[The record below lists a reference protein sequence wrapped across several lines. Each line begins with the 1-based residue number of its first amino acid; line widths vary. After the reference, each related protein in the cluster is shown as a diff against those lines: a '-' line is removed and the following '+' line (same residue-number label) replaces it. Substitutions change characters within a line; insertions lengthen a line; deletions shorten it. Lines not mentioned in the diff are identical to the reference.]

1 MGLQYVQ
8 MGEKQGLLP
17 IRGQNQCRQL
27 TFAVKTCLFKDAFTA
42 EPVQR
47 LQDSRQ
53 QCWTRMCGMNA
64 AGQTYLHQK
73 PARFYL
79 PLPSKAEKRTAQ
91 SEDGDGSLKRSRCTR
106 NRFVLTLHLTE
117 KTCNGIWSTDTLQN

>member
-17 IRGQNQCRQL
+17 IHGQNQCRQL
-27 TFAVKTCLFKDAFTA
+27 TFAVKMCFFKDAFTA

-79 PLPSKAEKRTAQ
+79 PLPSKAEKTNGTIRGRRWKFKKIEMYAQ
-91 SEDGDGSLKRSRCTR
+91 PLCFNVTF
-106 NRFVLTLHLTE
+106 NRE
-117 KTCNGIWSTDTLQN
+117 NLQWNLEYGHSAK